1 MAYRTHRTIEFH
13 HTDEAGI
20 CHFSTFFL
28 LMESVEHEFLRSLG
42 TSVITYREGNKIG
55 FPRLSAACD
64 YFSPVR
70 FEDVVDVALRID
82 RLGTKSI
89 TYGFTF
95 THQEKLV
102 ARGRISAVCCIS
114 DPGKPLEPIAIPS
127 DFAAKISAAQEP
139 SDAKSE

>member
-1 MAYRTHRTIEFH
+1 MPYKTQRTIEFH

-42 TSVITYREGNKIG
+42 TSAITYREGNKIG

-64 YFSPVR
+64 YFNPVR
-70 FEDVVDVALRID
+70 FEDAVDVTLRID

-95 THQEKLV
+95 SHQGKLV
-102 ARGRISAVCCIS
+102 ARGRIAAVCCIS
-114 DPGKPLEPIAIPS
+114 DPGKPLEPIAIPG
-127 DFAAKISAAQEP
+127 DFAAKIASVEEP
-139 SDAKSE
+139 SDAESD